1 MIQIV
6 LILPRNGYGGQNQ
19 RRQISLA
26 ERDITLFRRRNSLGA
41 VLERGQMLE
50 VVV

>member
-1 MIQIV
+1 MSQIV

-19 RRQISLA
+19 RRQVSLA
-26 ERDITLFRRRNSLGA
+26 EGYVTLLRCRNSLGA